1 MGFISRTK
9 ITRYWPV
16 KGQKHPIDRARW
28 RQKSGAA
35 TELVSPHYT
44 LALGAGG
51 FLGRFFTLSAVTL
64 KPAMPLC
71 GLFPPGKQTAVA
83 RNTQREARA
92 GEPRDF

>member
-44 LALGAGG
+44 LPWGLEDSWEG
-51 FLGRFFTLSAVTL
+51 FLRCRRWRWSQQCRSAVCFRPGN
-64 KPAMPLC
+64 KP
-71 GLFPPGKQTAVA
+71 QSRV
-83 RNTQREARA
+83 
-92 GEPRDF
+92 